1 LNAIFTSFSVGLT
14 GNGSTFF
21 TTSAGSFNGGDSYN
35 LNVGNVAELKIS
47 QDVGALT
54 APGDNQLHMASNFDA
69 ASNITHLQV
78 QYDTNSTFGATALS
92 SIIAL
97 DFDGDVRANLTP
109 ASLTYI

>member
-1 LNAIFTSFSVGLT
+1 
-14 GNGSTFF
+14 
-21 TTSAGSFNGGDSYN
+21 
-35 LNVGNVAELKIS
+35 
-47 QDVGALT
+47 
-54 APGDNQLHMASNFDA
+54 MASNFDA